1 VGDVGRSEILLQRR
15 VIAGGPADFL
25 TVHHL
30 ELRGTQVEI
39 GAALAAEARDHF
51 GWHPPTAGDP
61 VRNRARRKWFER
73 NWPEHHA
80 RMAGVAKAFELDI
93 DDDALDFANVMAEPF
108 NGNCSGVWCSSLL
121 GADGHAR
128 LGRNLDFSTRTLS
141 EMLGAPPEPEE
152 PPVLSRPFV
161 IETYPDVGY
170 AAIVCTV
177 GDLTSCLDG
186 INEKGLAVGVLAD
199 DESRS
204 LRPSLAPQAGVNEMH
219 IMRYILDTCATAGEA
234 KEVLYGTKQYDE
246 YAVAHYLIA
255 DQEEAFVWERDTH
268 NGEHAVP
275 TDTGM
280 LCVTNH
286 LLFKNGVASVPED
299 TSDNEGANDAYRRG
313 RILNDGLNGSLM
325 ARDRLWD
332 LLESARAD
340 RRRDEAN
347 PDGRVRTLWHA
358 QYDLTFRSVEY
369 EFYLGDKLDGSP
381 VRSPLVTLTFSA

>member
-1 VGDVGRSEILLQRR
+1 
-15 VIAGGPADFL
+15 
-25 TVHHL
+25 
-30 ELRGTQVEI
+30 
-39 GAALAAEARDHF
+39 
-51 GWHPPTAGDP
+51 
-61 VRNRARRKWFER
+61 
-73 NWPEHHA
+73 
-80 RMAGVAKAFELDI
+80 MAGVAKAFDLDI

-199 DESRS
+199 DESTS

-219 IMRYILDTCATAGEA
+219 IMRYILDTCATADEA

-275 TDTGM
+275 TDTGT

-313 RILNDGLNGSLM
+313 RILNDGLDGSLM

-358 QYDLTFRSVEY
+358 QYDLTCRSVEY

-381 VRSPLVTLTFSA
+381 VRSPLLTLTLSA

>member
-1 VGDVGRSEILLQRR
+1 MGEVARSEILLQRR
-15 VIAGGPADFL
+15 VIVGGPAEFL

-39 GAALAAEARDHF
+39 GAALAAEARHHF
-51 GWHPPTAGDP
+51 GWRPPTAGDP

-80 RMAGVAKAFELDI
+80 RMAGVAKAFDLDI

-204 LRPSLAPQAGVNEMH
+204 LQPSMTPQAGVNEMH

-275 TDTGM
+275 TDTGT

-299 TSDNEGANDAYRRG
+299 SLTTKAPTTPIVVAASSTMDWT
-313 RILNDGLNGSLM
+313 GL
-325 ARDRLWD
+325 
-332 LLESARAD
+332 
-340 RRRDEAN
+340 
-347 PDGRVRTLWHA
+347 
-358 QYDLTFRSVEY
+358 
-369 EFYLGDKLDGSP
+369 
-381 VRSPLVTLTFSA
+381 

>member
-1 VGDVGRSEILLQRR
+1 MQRR
-15 VIAGGPADFL
+15 VIAGGPGDFL

-30 ELRGTQVEI
+30 TVRGTQVEI
-39 GAALAAEARDHF
+39 GAALASEARDHF
-51 GWHPPTAGDP
+51 GWRPPATGDP
-61 VRNRARRKWFER
+61 IRNRARRKWFER
-73 NWPEHHA
+73 NWPEQHA
-80 RMAGVAKAFELDI
+80 RMAGVAKAFDQDI
-93 DDDALDFANVMAEPF
+93 DDDAFDFANVMAEPF
-108 NGNCSGVWCSSLL
+108 TGSCSGVWCSSLL
-121 GADGHAR
+121 AADGHSR
-128 LGRNLDFSTRTLS
+128 VGRNLDFSTRTLS
-141 EMLGAPPEPEE
+141 EMLGAPPEPDE

-186 INEKGLAVGVLAD
+186 INEKGLAVAVLAD
-199 DESRS
+199 DESTL
-204 LRPSLAPQAGVNEMH
+204 LRPSMTPQAGVNEMH

-255 DQEEAFVWERDTH
+255 DNELAFVWERDTH
-268 NGEHAVP
+268 NAEHAVP
-275 TDTGM
+275 TDTGT

-286 LLFKNGVASVPED
+286 LLFKNGVGSVPED
-299 TSDNEGANDAYRRG
+299 TADNEGANDAYRRA
-313 RILNDGLNGSLM
+313 RILNDGLDGSLI

-347 PDGRVRTLWHA
+347 PDGRVRTLWHG
-358 QYDLTFRSVEY
+358 QYDLTCSSVEY
-369 EFYLGDKLDGSP
+369 EFYLGDNVDGSP
-381 VRSPLVTLTFSA
+381 LRSPVVIFTLSA